1 VTVQVIEVEPG
12 AALAEAAEAQRK
24 LAAALVRLGRTR
36 DQDVRIGTTPKDEV
50 LRIDKTVLYRY
61 RPVVER
67 PARVPVLLSYALV
80 GRYTVL
86 DLQEDRSLVRNLLA
100 AGLDVY
106 LADWGHPS
114 RADKFAGID
123 DYVNDYLAACVEE
136 IRCRHEL
143 DAVDLLGVCQGGFL
157 SLCYAALH
165 PGRVRRLI
173 TTVTPVDFHADKGS
187 DRIDR
192 GFMNVWA
199 RSLEP
204 GDVDR
209 LVDTLGTVPGE
220 FVGYLFSL
228 MTPGRSL
235 TKYNL
240 DLVEAASGDDAKLL
254 NFLRMERWLAD
265 RPAQPGEFGRQWL
278 KDLYQ
283 DNKLVRDELVLDGRA
298 VRLRDI
304 TCPVLN
310 VYTETDHIIPPEM
323 SAALKGRVG
332 TEDYTEVVLKAGHI
346 GIFVSP
352 RALDQLS
359 QTVVDW
365 LAKGGLANG
374 ADVHAEATSSGG
386 REGRVRTADG
396 AIDLPLSMP
405 RELGGPGR
413 PGPATRRRCS
423 RPATPPASRT
433 RCSARRGSAR
443 RSWMPPPPSRPGS
456 GSGAWR
462 TRGSRS
468 KSTSRRRC
476 RA

>member
-1 VTVQVIEVEPG
+1 MQVMQVEPHV
-12 AALAEAAEAQRK
+12 ALGEAAEAQRK
-24 LAAALVRLGRTR
+24 LADALTRLGRTR
-36 DQDVRIGTTPKDEV
+36 DEDVQIGTTPKDEV
-50 LRIDKTVLYRY
+50 LRIDKAVLYRY
-61 RPVVER
+61 RPLVER
-67 PARVPVLLSYALV
+67 PAPVPVLLSYALV

-106 LADWGHPS
+106 LVDWGHPS
-114 RADKFAGID
+114 RADRFAGID
-123 DYVNDYLAACVEE
+123 DYVNDYLDACVGE
-136 IRCRHEL
+136 ICRRNGVG
-143 DAVDLLGVCQGGFL
+143 AIDLLGVCQGGFL

-165 PGRVRRLI
+165 PGRVRGLI

-265 RPAQPGEFGRQWL
+265 RPDQPGAFARQWL

-283 DNKLVRDELVLDGRA
+283 DNKLVRDELVLDGRT
-298 VRLRDI
+298 VRLKDI

-310 VYTETDHIIPPEM
+310 IYTETDHIIPPEM
-323 SAALKGRVG
+323 SAALKGRIG
-332 TEDYTEVVLKAGHI
+332 TEDYTEVVLKGGHI
-346 GIFVSP
+346 GIFVSL
-352 RALDQLS
+352 RALGQLS
-359 QTVVDW
+359 ATVVGW
-365 LAKGGLANG
+365 LAK
-374 ADVHAEATSSGG
+374 
-386 REGRVRTADG
+386 R
-396 AIDLPLSMP
+396 
-405 RELGGPGR
+405 
-413 PGPATRRRCS
+413 
-423 RPATPPASRT
+423 
-433 RCSARRGSAR
+433 
-443 RSWMPPPPSRPGS
+443 
-456 GSGAWR
+456 
-462 TRGSRS
+462 
-468 KSTSRRRC
+468 
-476 RA
+476 